1 MNRRECFKCIGAGAL
16 GVYGLHCSPDVFA
29 RDIKGEAGPIPRRPY
44 GNTGEYLSVIG
55 FGGIVVRDTEQEHA
69 NQVVREAYERGINYY
84 DVAPSYGNAE
94 EKLGPA
100 LEPFRKE
107 CFLACKSGKRKGEEL
122 LEEFYSSLKR
132 LRTDYFD
139 LYQLHAIT
147 SKEDI
152 EIAFGPGGA
161 VETIDTLKRE
171 GKIRFLGFSAHSIEA
186 GMAAFKYYDFNS
198 VLFPVNFV
206 TYYNGNFGEQLINYA
221 KSKGAAVLALKS
233 MAKTVWAK
241 DETRIWKKCWYKP
254 FDNEEEAYQGLRFT
268 LSQPVTA
275 AIPPGEEKLF
285 RMALDLAPKFIPLS
299 EDEQYSLRQEA
310 KNLTPIFRYPS
321 DGFKL
326 KGEG

>member
-1 MNRRECFKCIGAGAL
+1 MNRREYLKGIGAGVL
-16 GVYGLHCSPDVFA
+16 GVHGLHFSTKVFA
-29 RDIKGEAGPIPRRPY
+29 RDIIDSVGPISKRPY
-44 GNTGEYLSVIG
+44 GNTGEHLSVIG
-55 FGGIVVRDTEQEHA
+55 LGGIVVMNAEQEHA

-107 CFLACKSGKRKGEEL
+107 CFLACKSARRKGNEL
-122 LEEFYSSLKR
+122 LEEFHSSLKR

-139 LYQLHAIT
+139 LYQLHAIS

-152 EIAFGPGGA
+152 EVAFGPGGA
-161 VETIDTLKRE
+161 VETIDKLKQE

-241 DETRIWKKCWYKP
+241 GETKTWKKCWYKP
-254 FDNEEEAYQGLRFT
+254 LDNEEEAYQGLRFT

-275 AIPPGEEKLF
+275 VVPPGEEKLF

-299 EDEQYSLRQEA
+299 EEEQHSLRQKA

-321 DGFKL
+321 EGFEL
-326 KGEG
+326 RGEG